1 MELLLSLLLCLSI
14 GPRFVLNPIRIFEG
28 SFGGPTL
35 FQNPHYVSPN
45 DVSRIVLL
53 YSTKILLKY
62 MFMIDTINMEMNGPC
77 KYMYMYFWG
86 KKGSLYNLYDGVLEY
101 LCNATCTC
109 IPPNNLTKDT
119 YQEIKNFIKK
129 HSPVQYIYWQSW
141 YLFVLIWFLYF
152 TISVS
157 IVMKEVTGKW
167 FKTVSVLYV
176 VNVPVFLSDLF
187 LSQLRHLMRKR
198 GAQKYMSRIQAK
210 KSLEMRRGQPSY
222 ETDPTD
228 DVFVMIRPEDAEEDS
243 W

>member
-1 MELLLSLLLCLSI
+1 MELLLSLLFCLSI

-62 MFMIDTINMEMNGPC
+62 MFMIGTINMEMNGPC

-129 HSPVQYIYWQSW
+129 HSPVQYLLAI
-141 YLFVLIWFLYF
+141 V
-152 TISVS
+152 ISVCPY
-157 IVMKEVTGKW
+157 
-167 FKTVSVLYV
+167 L
-176 VNVPVFLSDLF
+176 VPIFYNF
-187 LSQLRHLMRKR
+187 C
-198 GAQKYMSRIQAK
+198 IN
-210 KSLEMRRGQPSY
+210 SY
-222 ETDPTD
+222 E
-228 DVFVMIRPEDAEEDS
+228 RGYR
-243 W
+243 

>member
-1 MELLLSLLLCLSI
+1 MELLLSLLFCLSI

-62 MFMIDTINMEMNGPC
+62 MFMIGTINMEMNGPC

-86 KKGSLYNLYDGVLEY
+86 KKGSLYNLYDGVLGY
-101 LCNATCTC
+101 ICNATCTC

-129 HSPVQYIYWQSW
+129 HSPVQYLLAIVISVCP
-141 YLFVLIWFLYF
+141 YLVLIFYNF
-152 TISVS
+152 CINS
-157 IVMKEVTGKW
+157 
-167 FKTVSVLYV
+167 Y
-176 VNVPVFLSDLF
+176 D
-187 LSQLRHLMRKR
+187 R
-198 GAQKYMSRIQAK
+198 GYR
-210 KSLEMRRGQPSY
+210 
-222 ETDPTD
+222 
-228 DVFVMIRPEDAEEDS
+228 
-243 W
+243 

>member
-1 MELLLSLLLCLSI
+1 M
-14 GPRFVLNPIRIFEG
+14 NPIRIFEG

-62 MFMIDTINMEMNGPC
+62 MFMIGTINMEMNGPC

-129 HSPVQYIYWQSW
+129 HSAVQYLLAIVISVCP
-141 YLFVLIWFLYF
+141 YLVLIFYNF
-152 TISVS
+152 CINS
-157 IVMKEVTGKW
+157 
-167 FKTVSVLYV
+167 Y
-176 VNVPVFLSDLF
+176 D
-187 LSQLRHLMRKR
+187 R
-198 GAQKYMSRIQAK
+198 GYR
-210 KSLEMRRGQPSY
+210 
-222 ETDPTD
+222 
-228 DVFVMIRPEDAEEDS
+228 
-243 W
+243 

>member
-1 MELLLSLLLCLSI
+1 M
-14 GPRFVLNPIRIFEG
+14 NPIRIFEG

-62 MFMIDTINMEMNGPC
+62 MFMIDTNKHGNEWTLQVHVHV
-77 KYMYMYFWG
+77 FLG

-129 HSPVQYIYWQSW
+129 HSPVQYLLAIVISVCP
-141 YLFVLIWFLYF
+141 YLVLIFYNF
-152 TISVS
+152 CI
-157 IVMKEVTGKW
+157 
-167 FKTVSVLYV
+167 
-176 VNVPVFLSDLF
+176 N
-187 LSQLRHLMRKR
+187 
-198 GAQKYMSRIQAK
+198 
-210 KSLEMRRGQPSY
+210 SY
-222 ETDPTD
+222 E
-228 DVFVMIRPEDAEEDS
+228 RGYR
-243 W
+243 